1 MDMSSEAPIS
11 YGRNVVMGSERS
23 FGIVFACVFALI
35 GFVPRMLGHG
45 WRPWALIVAA
55 IFLAVVLVYPRLL
68 KPLNFV
74 WFKLGL
80 ALHHIVN
87 PVIMALIFFGAVL
100 PTAFM
105 VRLFGKDLLRLR
117 RDPAATSYWIERDP
131 PGPVAVSM
139 TRQF

>member
-1 MDMSSEAPIS
+1 MSGEAPVS
-11 YGRNVVMGSERS
+11 YGRDVAMDSERS
-23 FGIVFACVFALI
+23 FGLVFACVFALI
-35 GFVPRMLGHG
+35 GFVPWLLGHG

-55 IFLAVVLVYPRLL
+55 IFLAVALVFPRLL
-68 KPLNFV
+68 RPLNFI

-100 PTAFM
+100 PTGLM
-105 VRLFGKDLLRLR
+105 VRLFGKDLLRLK
-117 RDPAATSYWIERDP
+117 RDPHAKSYWIERVP
-131 PGPVAVSM
+131 PGPDAQSM

>member
-1 MDMSSEAPIS
+1 
-11 YGRNVVMGSERS
+11 
-23 FGIVFACVFALI
+23 VFACVFALI
-35 GFVPRMLGHG
+35 GFVPWLLGHG
-45 WRPWALIVAA
+45 LRPWALIVAA
-55 IFLAVVLVYPRLL
+55 IFLGVALVYPRLL
-68 KPLNFV
+68 RPLNFV

-100 PTAFM
+100 PTALM
-105 VRLFGKDLLRLR
+105 VRVFGKDLLRLK

-131 PGPVAVSM
+131 PGPDAQSM